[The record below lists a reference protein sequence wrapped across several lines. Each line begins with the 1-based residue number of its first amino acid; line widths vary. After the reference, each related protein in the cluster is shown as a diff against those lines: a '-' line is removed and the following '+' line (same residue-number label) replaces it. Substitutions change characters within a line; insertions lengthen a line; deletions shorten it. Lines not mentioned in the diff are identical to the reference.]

1 MPFLQQIWREQKCL
15 TRVTNI
21 PRVRKFG
28 EKRRLSPVIHNN
40 IFLQH
45 LNMNMNLQ
53 CMNEFWRFL
62 LPPQATQWELRY
74 YLHLNDNTQL
84 LWVLGPPPL
93 VEDTLTGCFWFESHE
108 LNCSTLS
115 NTSPIQ
121 SHPELPPQTAC
132 QPLFISHFNYLST
145 QQRKPLDGKY
155 KCCKPLPSM

>member
-108 LNCSTLS
+108 LNCSTLATQAPS
-115 NTSPIQ
+115 KAIQ
-121 SHPELPPQTAC
+121 NYHHKLLANPCSFLILIIC
-132 QPLFISHFNYLST
+132 QHSKENL
-145 QQRKPLDGKY
+145 
-155 KCCKPLPSM
+155 